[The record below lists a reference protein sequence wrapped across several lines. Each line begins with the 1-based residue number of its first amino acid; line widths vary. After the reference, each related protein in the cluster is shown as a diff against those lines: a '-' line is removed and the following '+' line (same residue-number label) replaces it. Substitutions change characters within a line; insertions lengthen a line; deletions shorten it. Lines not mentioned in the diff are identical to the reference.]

1 MDFFKNKIVLAV
13 VALVVLVI
21 LGIGA
26 YILFFSKKPAP
37 QPVVQQQTI
46 KNISPSDIGL
56 TLTLSDDK
64 RNVEMKI
71 TKLNGIKSIEGEFSY
86 NTQEKDPDS
95 GEMMTVPQGGL
106 VSTVSVQG
114 KDSIDQEVSL
124 GTCSSG
130 TCRYPKILSD
140 IKFVIKVTYADGSLG
155 QVQQTVKYP
164 VSSTGSNQ
172 PQIAP
177 DDE

>member
-13 VALVVLVI
+13 IALVVLVI
-21 LGIGA
+21 LVGGA
-26 YILFFSKKPAP
+26 YFMFFSKKPAP
-37 QPVVQQQTI
+37 QPVVQEQTI

-56 TLTLSDDK
+56 TLTLSDNK

-71 TKLNGIKSIEGEFSY
+71 TKLEGIKSIEGEFSY
-86 NTQEKDPDS
+86 DTQEKDPDS

-106 VSTVSVQG
+106 VSTVSVQE
-114 KDSIDQEVSL
+114 KDVIDQEISL

-140 IKFVIKVTYADGSLG
+140 IKFVIKITYTNGSLG

-164 VSSTGSNQ
+164 VSSTGNNQ

-177 DDE
+177 GE